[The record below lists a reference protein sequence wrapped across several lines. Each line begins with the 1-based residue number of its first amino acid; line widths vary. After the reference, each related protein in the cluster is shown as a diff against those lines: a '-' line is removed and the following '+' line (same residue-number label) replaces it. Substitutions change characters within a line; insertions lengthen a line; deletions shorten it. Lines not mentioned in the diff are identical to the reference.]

1 MHYPLAMPETDADR
15 FRKEANECREFAAS
29 AVNPLDKETWLRL
42 AVDWQKLA
50 DQAEKRI
57 RYKSPLAHEC
67 GTYVRLLTSGSARSS
82 IDQR

>member
-1 MHYPLAMPETDADR
+1 MTETDADR

-50 DQAEKRI
+50 DEAEKRTSH
-57 RYKSPLAHEC
+57 KSPL
-67 GTYVRLLTSGSARSS
+67 R
-82 IDQR
+82 Q